1 MPQQTILTDLAIRA
15 VGRVPVWETQAA
27 NITSPNSPPPAADSG
42 VSVQGSVLALIAVAD
57 EAPVTTWE
65 AVLWAQ
71 MDGEG
76 DRPTAWF
83 PVLDASITDT
93 GSLVWRVNCAGLRRL
108 YLEMV
113 AISPAGSV
121 TISTAPCDTEG
132 V

>member
-27 NITSPNSPPPAADSG
+27 NIVAPNGPPTLATAG
-42 VSVQGSVLALIAVAD
+42 VSVQGSVLALVAVED
-57 EAPVTTWE
+57 VTPATNYE
-65 AVLWAQ
+65 ILLWAQ

-83 PVLDASITDT
+83 PVLDAGITDT
-93 GSLVWRVNCAGLRRL
+93 GSLVWRLNCSGLRRL
-108 YLEMV
+108 YVEVV
-113 AISPAGSV
+113 AIAGEL
-121 TISTAPCDTEG
+121 TISIGPCDTEG